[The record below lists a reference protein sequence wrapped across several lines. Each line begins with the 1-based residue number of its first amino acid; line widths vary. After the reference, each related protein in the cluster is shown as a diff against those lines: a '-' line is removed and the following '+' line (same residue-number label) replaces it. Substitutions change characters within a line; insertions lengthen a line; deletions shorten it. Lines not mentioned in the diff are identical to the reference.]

1 MDLHD
6 ALAIGIDLGGTT
18 FGVGVLAPDGKL
30 VYHESHETPETKEAR
45 VVIEALVGAAR
56 AADEATGAKAIG
68 VGVGIPGV
76 VDPQTGHVFV
86 CPNLHA
92 LDDSEVG
99 LEMEQALE
107 EIGQR
112 QAEVLGRAAERHV
125 WIHNDAYCAT
135 LAELRWG
142 AGKDVENLLML
153 TLGTGIGGGVA
164 MNNKVIRGPR
174 MLIGEIGHLTLDP
187 NGPKCGCGNHGCFE
201 ALAAR
206 DAIVDLAVRKIQEG
220 RETVL
225 MEMCGGDL
233 EKLEPKIIADAAKMG
248 DQVALEVM
256 ERIGF
261 WIGVGICNAIVL
273 CDPDMVVIG
282 GGIAAAGDVLFEPI
296 RRTVAARSQISRGKF
311 DPARIVPAKLKNEAG
326 VYGAAQLVWEAI
338 GQG

>member
-1 MDLHD
+1 MGLHEGT
-6 ALAIGIDLGGTT
+6 AIGIDLGGTT
-18 FGVGVLAPDGKL
+18 FGVGVLTADGEL
-30 VYHESHETPETKEAR
+30 VYHESHDTPDT
-45 VVIEALVGAAR
+45 GD
-56 AADEATGAKAIG
+56 AADVIAELVKAAKAADQASGGRAVG

-76 VDPQTGHVFV
+76 VDPATGHVFV

-92 LDDSEVG
+92 LDGSDVG
-99 LEMEQALE
+99 PEMERALR

-112 QAEVLGRAAERHV
+112 QAEATGQGAERHV
-125 WIHNDAYCAT
+125 WIHNDAFCAT

-142 AGKDVENLLML
+142 AGKEVENLLML

-164 MNNKVIRGPR
+164 MDNKVIRGPR

-201 ALAAR
+201 ALAGR
-206 DAIVDLAVRKIQEG
+206 DAIVDLAVRKIQDG
-220 RETVL
+220 RKTMLVD
-225 MEMCGGDL
+225 MVGGDL
-233 EKLEPKIIADAAKMG
+233 EKLEPKTIADAAKAG
-248 DQVALEVM
+248 DEVAIEVM

-273 CDPDMVVIG
+273 CDPDIVVLG

-296 RRTVAARSQISRGKF
+296 RRTVAARSLISRGKF
-311 DPARIVPAKLKNEAG
+311 DPANIVPAALKEKAG
-326 VYGAAQLVWEAI
+326 VYGAAQLVWEAL